1 MPSPPPPTLV
11 VVDEGPHHAVL
22 VKPAGMTV
30 VGGRGVPRPT
40 LLDLAK
46 ERFGGGV
53 RPVHRIDRVTAGLC
67 VVAKTPFGQQAI
79 TEAFRRHLV
88 DKRYL
93 ALVEGAPPWDKRAID
108 LRLSRIDDPD
118 ASHGHKKGPLAWQT
132 VDEAGVRALT
142 RVRVLARGQ
151 GATLVEARPET
162 GRMHQIRCH
171 LANVGHPIVGDAL
184 YGAKLPFPDERAVGL
199 VAFCVSFPLPHGG
212 RAFVAGPLPDA
223 FVRALAEHGIDPK
236 VVEPLAEKFR
246 RPPPTPAPPPRR
258 APDARPAGRWRGAAG
273 SARSGRGHPGGR
285 RGR

>member
-1 MPSPPPPTLV
+1 MHPLI

-22 VKPAGMTV
+22 CKPAGMTV

-93 ALVEGAPPWDKRAID
+93 ALIEGAPTWDKRDID
-108 LRLSRIDDPD
+108 ARLSRVDDAD
-118 ASHGHKKGPLAWQT
+118 AAHGHKKGPLAWQT
-132 VDEAGVRALT
+132 VDPSGVHALT
-142 RVRVLARGQ
+142 RVRVLARGN

-162 GRMHQIRCH
+162 GRMHQLRCH
-171 LANVGHPIVGDAL
+171 LAHVGHPIVGDAL
-184 YGAKLPFPDERAVGL
+184 YGATLPYPDERGVGL
-199 VAFCVSFPLPHGG
+199 VAFCISLPLPHGG
-212 RAFVAGPLPDA
+212 RAFAVSPLPEA
-223 FVRALAEHGIDPK
+223 FARALVERGIDVK
-236 VVEPLAEKFR
+236 VVAPLAERFT

-258 APDARPAGRWRGAAG
+258 APDARRAGQSRGAAG
-273 SARSGRGHPGGR
+273 SARSARGRPGGR